1 MQMQQSM
8 QTLQG
13 AGLFSPGAGAGG
25 ANPNPMMGGMGGMGN
40 MGANPY
46 ANPFGNP
53 FANPYANPFAPP
65 PAAAGGLNFNSLFI
79 APPSSIGAGMFLCSV
94 SGFYLAFSLF
104 SCVYGEQRPF

>member
-13 AGLFSPGAGAGG
+13 AGLFPPGTGAGVGG
-25 ANPNPMMGGMGGMGN
+25 ANPNPMLGG

-46 ANPFGNP
+46 ANPYANPFANP
-53 FANPYANPFAPP
+53 FANPYANPFAP

-79 APPSSIGAGMFLCSV
+79 APPSSIGAGMFLCFVKIFCVACSP
-94 SGFYLAFSLF
+94 FSW
-104 SCVYGEQRPF
+104 

>member
-13 AGLFSPGAGAGG
+13 AGLFPPGAGAGG
-25 ANPNPMMGGMGGMGN
+25 ANPMLGGMGG

-46 ANPFGNP
+46 ANPFANP

-65 PAAAGGLNFNSLFI
+65 AAAGAAGGLNFNSLFI
-79 APPSSIGAGMFLCSV
+79 APPGSIGAGK
-94 SGFYLAFSLF
+94 F
-104 SCVYGEQRPF
+104 SCILRFFGLSFFFRFFL